1 MIDSIWVPPSV
12 HVTTGM
18 VVLFT
23 TLLAT
28 VVAATL
34 AIRNR
39 RLGSGA
45 HAVLIAAQV
54 ALMVQAVIGIKLLD
68 QGLGPL
74 QLFVHYLGGL
84 GPLLFFFIWYWLPAR
99 VRYARWTPLVVTG
112 SAFLFA
118 IMAFGIGMSYVASQ
132 GA

>member
-1 MIDSIWVPPSV
+1 MIDAIWVPSSV

-18 VVLFT
+18 VVLVT

-28 VVAATL
+28 VVAAL
-34 AIRNR
+34 SALRGR
-39 RLGSGA
+39 PLGVGA
-45 HAVLIAAQV
+45 HAVLIAAQL

-84 GPLLFFFIWYWLPAR
+84 GPLLFFFVCYWLPSR
-99 VRYARWTPLVVTG
+99 LRNARWTPLAVTG

-118 IMAFGIGMSYVASQ
+118 LMAFGIGMSYVAGQ